1 MCGGVQEAGNERA
14 VIDEETELH
23 LVSRPMRW
31 AVKKESEQEDEDR
44 REQRGFSEECAADE
58 ACVQCQLE

>member
-31 AVKKESEQEDEDR
+31 AVKQESEYEDEDR
-44 REQRGFSEECAADE
+44 REQRGFSEECAG
-58 ACVQCQLE
+58 